1 VGIIVPRIGR
11 SCPRALALL
20 AVLAIVAACERGG
33 EQQVA
38 ASSPSPSVSPS
49 RSPSRSPPPSP
60 SPHAGA
66 TRIAFLGDSITAGY
80 GVAAPDAFPA
90 VVEALLREHGRA
102 VEIVN
107 AGVSGDTSA
116 GGLERLDWVLRSD
129 PDVLVLELGAN
140 DALRGQPLPG
150 IEDNLRAIVARAREH
165 GAQVLLLGMD
175 IPTSYGPAYTREF
188 AQLYER
194 LAREETVAIVPQ
206 FIREVGA
213 DPALMQPDGLH
224 PTVEGHRRLA
234 ELLAPTLS
242 DLIDHARRAR
252 SP

>member
-1 VGIIVPRIGR
+1 M
-11 SCPRALALL
+11 
-20 AVLAIVAACERGG
+20 VAACERGG

-38 ASSPSPSVSPS
+38 AASPSPSVSPS
-49 RSPSRSPPPSP
+49 RSPPPSP
-60 SPHAGA
+60 SPDAGA

-194 LAREETVAIVPQ
+194 LAREEAVAIVPQ

-242 DLIDHARRAR
+242 DLIEHARKAR

>member
-1 VGIIVPRIGR
+1 VGIIVSRIGR

-20 AVLAIVAACERGG
+20 AVLAMVAACERGG

-38 ASSPSPSVSPS
+38 AASPSPSVSPS
-49 RSPSRSPPPSP
+49 RSPPPSP
-60 SPHAGA
+60 SPDAGA

-194 LAREETVAIVPQ
+194 LAREEAVAIVPQ

-242 DLIDHARRAR
+242 DLIEHARKAR

>member
-1 VGIIVPRIGR
+1 
-11 SCPRALALL
+11 LALL

-33 EQQVA
+33 EQQVT
-38 ASSPSPSVSPS
+38 ASSPSASALPSPS
-49 RSPSRSPPPSP
+49 RSEG
-60 SPHAGA
+60 AGA

-80 GVAAPDAFPA
+80 GVAADDAFPA
-90 VVEALLREHGRA
+90 VVETLLRERGRE
-102 VEIVN
+102 VEVVN

-140 DALRGQPLPG
+140 DALRGQPLRG

-165 GAQVLLLGMD
+165 GAQVLLVGMD

-188 AQLYER
+188 AELYER
-194 LAREETVAIVPQ
+194 LAREEGVAIVPQ

-224 PTVEGHRRLA
+224 PTVDGHRRLA
-234 ELLAPTLS
+234 ELLAPALS
-242 DLIDHARRAR
+242 DLIDHARKAR

>member
-1 VGIIVPRIGR
+1 M
-11 SCPRALALL
+11 
-20 AVLAIVAACERGG
+20 VAACERGG

-38 ASSPSPSVSPS
+38 AASPSPSVSPS
-49 RSPSRSPPPSP
+49 RSPPPSP
-60 SPHAGA
+60 SPDAGA

-194 LAREETVAIVPQ
+194 LAREEAVAIVPQ

>member
-1 VGIIVPRIGR
+1 MGIIVSRIGR

-38 ASSPSPSVSPS
+38 ASSPSPPVSPSQSPS
-49 RSPSRSPPPSP
+49 RSAPPSP
-60 SPHAGA
+60 SPDAGA

-150 IEDNLRAIVARAREH
+150 IEDNLRAIVARTREH

-194 LAREETVAIVPQ
+194 LAREEAIAIVPQ

-242 DLIDHARRAR
+242 DLIDHARKAR

>member
-1 VGIIVPRIGR
+1 M
-11 SCPRALALL
+11 
-20 AVLAIVAACERGG
+20 VAACERGG

-38 ASSPSPSVSPS
+38 AASPSPSVSPS
-49 RSPSRSPPPSP
+49 RSPPPSP
-60 SPHAGA
+60 SPDAGA
-66 TRIAFLGDSITAGY
+66 TRIAFLGDSVTAGY

-194 LAREETVAIVPQ
+194 LAREEAVAIVPQ

>member
-1 VGIIVPRIGR
+1 VGIIVSRIGR

-20 AVLAIVAACERGG
+20 AVLAMVAACERGG

-38 ASSPSPSVSPS
+38 ASPPSPSVSA
-49 RSPSRSPPPSP
+49 SRSPPPSP
-60 SPHAGA
+60 SPDAGA

-194 LAREETVAIVPQ
+194 MAREEAVAIVPQ

-242 DLIDHARRAR
+242 DLIEHARKAR